1 MDEARWAR
9 YAALGGIWFVVLN
22 VIGAFLPGAPPKTT
36 DSALKIAKY
45 YHDHHRA
52 IEIGTLLMGLGLIG
66 LFWWFGSL
74 WRLMVDA
81 EGGSARMGVVALIG
95 LGVAA
100 AFALMAGVVN
110 STIALQLAALGGG
123 GVKFFYI
130 MTLVLLSTAGFGLV
144 THLAAVTSLSYR
156 TRLFAPWVN
165 VIGWI
170 AALLFLVST
179 IGVVTDRNWI
189 GVIGL
194 VSFLVWCVWIVV
206 VSVKLWQRVPGE
218 TDRHEARRVTG
229 LAAPQTTLDNT

>member
-45 YHDHHRA
+45 FHDHQRG
-52 IEIGTLLMGLGLIG
+52 IRVGTLLLGLGLIG

-74 WRLMVDA
+74 WRHMVDA
-81 EGGSARMGVVALIG
+81 EDGRPRMAVVALLG

-100 AFALMAGVVN
+100 GLALMSGVVS
-110 STIALQLAALGGG
+110 STVALQLTSLGT

-130 MTLVLLSTAGFGLV
+130 MSLVLLSAAGFGIV
-144 THLAAVTSLSYR
+144 THIAAVTALSYR
-156 TRLFAPWVN
+156 TGMFASWVN

-170 AALLFLVST
+170 AALLFLIST
-179 IGVVTDRNWI
+179 IGVTTDRNW
-189 GVIGL
+189 VGL
-194 VSFLVWCVWIVV
+194 LGLASFLVWCVWIVV
-206 VSVKLWQRVPGE
+206 VSINLWQRVP
-218 TDRHEARRVTG
+218 
-229 LAAPQTTLDNT
+229 TTTST